1 MSAALRHGP
10 GARRAIATRGAGRAR
25 LRPGWAVL
33 VGSLLAGPVL
43 ADGTAVAGEPAA
55 DAALAARPAPDAD
68 PGELKLTLGRYR
80 MGRGAEAVDGTD
92 LNLRWRR
99 DGRTLWLGLYRDGDV
114 GRQARAGWDDQ
125 WSLAS
130 PVAGMPLQLLP
141 SLQLASGGFVGGSL
155 ALQAGGPLYAQL
167 GWGRT
172 NLRPYAN
179 LNFDPNDALSA
190 AVGWQADDGRQ
201 LQLLV
206 VADDRLHTHQ
216 QHHHLLL
223 RWPLPEAMRLTLD
236 LLHKQGEGDAGP
248 VRAWGWT
255 LGVDA
260 GAWFARLARDPKQN
274 FGALDAW
281 RLSAGRRF

>member
-1 MSAALRHGP
+1 MP
-10 GARRAIATRGAGRAR
+10 DAGRRRRSGRA
-25 LRPGWAVL
+25 LALGLGLAVAL
-33 VGSLLAGPVL
+33 
-43 ADGTAVAGEPAA
+43 GTAAPARAEPGEAG
-55 DAALAARPAPDAD
+55 DA
-68 PGELKLTLGRYR
+68 GELKLTLGRYHL
-80 MGRGAEAVDGTD
+80 GHGADAVDGTD
-92 LNLRWRR
+92 VNLRWRR
-99 DGRTLWLGLYRDGDV
+99 DGRTLWLGLYRDGDF
-114 GRQARAGWDDQ
+114 GRQARLGWDDQ
-125 WSLAS
+125 WALPS
-130 PVAGMPLQLLP
+130 VATLPLQLLP
-141 SLQLASGGFVGGSL
+141 SLQAASGGFVGGSL
-155 ALQAGGPLYAQL
+155 ALQAGGPFYAQL

-190 AVGWQADDGRQ
+190 ALGWQAGDGRQ

-223 RWPLPEAMRLTLD
+223 RWPLPDGLRLTFD
-236 LLHKQGEGDAGP
+236 LLHKQGLGDDGP

-255 LGVDA
+255 LGLES
-260 GAWFARLARDPKQN
+260 GPWFTRLARDPKQN